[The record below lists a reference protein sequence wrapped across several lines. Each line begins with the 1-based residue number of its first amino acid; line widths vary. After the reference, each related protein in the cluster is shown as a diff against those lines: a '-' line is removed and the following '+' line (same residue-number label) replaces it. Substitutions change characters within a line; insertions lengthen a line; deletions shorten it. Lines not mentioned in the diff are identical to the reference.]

1 MKKILSLIA
10 ALFMSA
16 ATFAQVDL
24 ETALQN
30 AAEQFSENIE
40 SGSVVAILRISSL
53 SADMSKYLLDTFT
66 LDMVHLR
73 KQTVVARNNLDMIAK
88 ELNFQLS
95 GEVSEETMQQIGAK
109 TGAQTI
115 IFGEFKPFGTQ
126 YSLTLQA
133 FDVTTAAILDMY
145 SEKNIS
151 NSETIALLTGKKVV
165 EADGR
170 IKKNAY
176 DYTSSDY
183 TKIGFENIL
192 FGLGSYTHGH
202 WGDGLLMTALE
213 TAGILWVMSS
223 EDDFG
228 INPYVVSLGVAFIGT
243 SVIYGFV
250 RPHWYHKPSANVGSA
265 GGFPDGLNIG
275 FVPTGKT
282 LGASVSYKL
291 NY

>member
-10 ALFMSA
+10 ALFVSA

-40 SGSVVAILRISSL
+40 SGSVVAILRISAP

-66 LDMVHLR
+66 LDTVHLR

-115 IFGEFKPFGTQ
+115 IFGEFEPFGIQ

-151 NSETIALLTGKKVV
+151 NSETIALLTGKKS
-165 EADGR
+165 R
-170 IKKNAY
+170 
-176 DYTSSDY
+176 
-183 TKIGFENIL
+183 
-192 FGLGSYTHGH
+192 GS
-202 WGDGLLMTALE
+202 
-213 TAGILWVMSS
+213 
-223 EDDFG
+223 
-228 INPYVVSLGVAFIGT
+228 
-243 SVIYGFV
+243 
-250 RPHWYHKPSANVGSA
+250 
-265 GGFPDGLNIG
+265 
-275 FVPTGKT
+275 
-282 LGASVSYKL
+282 
-291 NY
+291 